1 MAELQDV
8 LAGGES
14 RVLSPPTELADG
26 SKVQV
31 ANPQPQQEGVKRTAS
46 R

>member
-1 MAELQDV
+1 LRDG

-14 RVLSPPTELADG
+14 LVLSAPTELADG

-31 ANPQPQQEGVKRTAS
+31 ANPPQQQDSVKRTAS